1 MNGGISVSEVNRT
14 CIRILMLSLPM
25 LIISRIP
32 WKKSNPA
39 PGWENMKAVK
49 NNDVYYV
56 DNYATSHC
64 NHNIITGLEQMAEAI
79 YPDIYR

>member
-1 MNGGISVSEVNRT
+1 MVDSVSEETV
-14 CIRILMLSLPM
+14 LASDPDV
-25 LIISRIP
+25 IITNVDYIENPVEEIKSR
-32 WKKSNPA
+32 